1 MHDSPL
7 ASPAI
12 ALILQAMD
20 LELHLPQSRA
30 TAKRLQ

>member
-12 ALILQAMD
+12 ALILQATD
-20 LELHLPQSRA
+20 LELHLPQSRP
-30 TAKRLQ
+30 TAKQLQ